1 MLLLVGKACLQAGVH
16 GRIQVRLQRH
26 NLVVEPRGVLGTLE
40 VGVVDVL
47 QDRFAALE
55 HIVVRHVVEEEQQLF
70 GAGLHIGVHFGQ
82 FGGVLVAVIAARGRA
97 VNANAVEGGA
107 VVAAP
112 AAVLITVNVG
122 AVVVVGVD
130 HPAHAQGGVV
140 FFIGGPGLHQNA
152 VQRLFHRLIV
162 AEGQPQPL
170 AGNHGGVQRGVIA
183 QAAESVEVRSGQVVA
198 GPVFIVAGVGHGHHS
213 VARAL
218 DQRTHMG
225 VAVRAG
231 VHVEVQNLAEPG
243 HQVAD
248 VALLAR
254 VLLRNLELHGNVGV
268 LQAANQRGD
277 RFAHLEVHGAV
288 LDLQR
293 DVVAEGS
300 VQRHKIVVACA
311 GAVNLGIAPIL
322 LAVVDETTPDNVTAA
337 GGHSIGQHVC
347 AVGLVATVGEGAGAA
362 LGVGLYQETTQAG
375 QVCPD
380 LLGLI
385 RPPLGHSGVAGVGGV
400 HAAQLHRG
408 GKVDAQIQLDAVG
421 GEDFQILL
429 QGAEVAVGDEPAGGV
444 LDVDVIDCDAVDAHG
459 REHTGVSRQTRYI
472 D

>member
-1 MLLLVGKACLQAGVH
+1 M
-16 GRIQVRLQRH
+16 
-26 NLVVEPRGVLGTLE
+26 
-40 VGVVDVL
+40 
-47 QDRFAALE
+47 
-55 HIVVRHVVEEEQQLF
+55 
-70 GAGLHIGVHFGQ
+70 
-82 FGGVLVAVIAARGRA
+82 
-97 VNANAVEGGA
+97 
-107 VVAAP
+107 
-112 AAVLITVNVG
+112 
-122 AVVVVGVD
+122 
-130 HPAHAQGGVV
+130 
-140 FFIGGPGLHQNA
+140 
-152 VQRLFHRLIV
+152 QRLFHRLIV

-225 VAVRAG
+225 VAIRAG

-293 DVVAEGS
+293 DVVAEGA

-337 GGHSIGQHVC
+337 GGHGH
-347 AVGLVATVGEGAGAA
+347 
-362 LGVGLYQETTQAG
+362 
-375 QVCPD
+375 
-380 LLGLI
+380 
-385 RPPLGHSGVAGVGGV
+385 RPACLRRRPG
-400 HAAQLHRG
+400 
-408 GKVDAQIQLDAVG
+408 
-421 GEDFQILL
+421 
-429 QGAEVAVGDEPAGGV
+429 
-444 LDVDVIDCDAVDAHG
+444 CD
-459 REHTGVSRQTRYI
+459 RR
-472 D
+472 